1 MKSEEKK
8 KAILRFLKKETQVA
22 TGKIAVVIRSNQW
35 LAEKYLEELEKQG
48 LVKKT
53 KVPNATYWSLK

>member
-8 KAILRFLKKETQVA
+8 KAIIKFLKKEEQAA
-22 TGKIAVVIRSNQW
+22 TGKIAVVIKSNQW
-35 LAEKYLEELEKQG
+35 LAEKYLEDLENQG